1 MNVSKETE
9 QKIQQLQ
16 LIEQSMQQF
25 LMQKQ
30 SFQTQLVETE
40 SALKELKNSE
50 KAYKIIGNIMV
61 SSKKADLEKDL
72 KSKKETLSKGALK
85 ARVKKIVITIR
96 FVNLAVFIFFIMLTS
111 FTTLFPINEF
121 FIIDLF
127 FICLTNE
134 Q

>member
-30 SFQTQLVETE
+30 SFQTQLMETE
-40 SALKELKNSE
+40 SALKELRNSE
-50 KAYKIIGNIMV
+50 KAYKIVGNIMV

-72 KSKKETLSKGALK
+72 KSKKETLELRIRMLEKQEEKIREK
-85 ARVKKIVITIR
+85 ADKIQKEVLEKIK
-96 FVNLAVFIFFIMLTS
+96 
-111 FTTLFPINEF
+111 E
-121 FIIDLF
+121 
-127 FICLTNE
+127 
-134 Q
+134 

>member
-30 SFQTQLVETE
+30 SFQTQLMEIE

-61 SSKKADLEKDL
+61 SSKKLDLEKDL
-72 KSKKETLSKGALK
+72 TSKKETFELRIKMLEKQEDKIKEKADKIQKEVLK
-85 ARVKKIVITIR
+85 EIK
-96 FVNLAVFIFFIMLTS
+96 
-111 FTTLFPINEF
+111 E
-121 FIIDLF
+121 
-127 FICLTNE
+127 
-134 Q
+134 